1 MVSSDSSLHCTTK
14 PGEIYLTI
22 INWPSGGN
30 FELLALKIKNLKAAM
45 LAAPDQ
51 SVAINNDDSGG
62 ALSLPEQAPDA
73 VAYVVRLELAD
84 KTIEVKRTK

>member
-1 MVSSDSSLHCTTK
+1 
-14 PGEIYLTI
+14 
-22 INWPSGGN
+22 
-30 FELLALKIKNLKAAM
+30 M

-73 VAYVVRLELAD
+73 VASVVRLELAH
-84 KTIEVKRTK
+84 KTVEVKKTK

>member
-1 MVSSDSSLHCTTK
+1 
-14 PGEIYLTI
+14 
-22 INWPSGGN
+22 
-30 FELLALKIKNLKAAM
+30 M

-73 VAYVVRLELAD
+73 VASEVRHELED
-84 KTIEVKRTK
+84 KTIEVKKTK

>member
-1 MVSSDSSLHCTTK
+1 MVSFANILYCATK
-14 PGEIYLTI
+14 PVEIYLTI
-22 INWPSGGN
+22 INWPSGEN
-30 FELLALKIKNLKAAM
+30 FELMALKKILKATM

-73 VAYVVRLELAD
+73 VASVVRLELAH
-84 KTIEVKRTK
+84 KTVEVKKTK